1 MHSQFADYQVCSH
14 LGSMRPKSLFVRV
27 HARML
32 TGKLGKVASLAA
44 LGALT
49 LPHIERNSA
58 EALASSSVHESRH
71 PQKADEQD
79 PRRGQ
84 NPQQNIEE
92 LRKRLAVLQSNL
104 QSERES
110 VKELR
115 STQEA
120 FNRYRKLGTPMERES
135 SLRRTVEEQL
145 SILEERLERPVQENI
160 RKIYSASIDAV
171 FSETNIQRDKNQLD
185 HYLKANIE
193 GLLQKDRAD
202 IGEAFTQEMQG
213 WALQLKTNEAIQRL
227 EGATTGRSLV
237 IDSELRNTAD
247 AFLTNPLPENVRI
260 LANVSAEYV
269 SAKGLF
275 LERALKERGLL
286 HDSKIR

>member
-1 MHSQFADYQVCSH
+1 
-14 LGSMRPKSLFVRV
+14 
-27 HARML
+27 ML

-58 EALASSSVHESRH
+58 EALASSSLHESRH

>member
-1 MHSQFADYQVCSH
+1 
-14 LGSMRPKSLFVRV
+14 
-27 HARML
+27 
-32 TGKLGKVASLAA
+32 
-44 LGALT
+44 
-49 LPHIERNSA
+49 
-58 EALASSSVHESRH
+58 
-71 PQKADEQD
+71 
-79 PRRGQ
+79 
-84 NPQQNIEE
+84 
-92 LRKRLAVLQSNL
+92 
-104 QSERES
+104 
-110 VKELR
+110 
-115 STQEA
+115 
-120 FNRYRKLGTPMERES
+120 
-135 SLRRTVEEQL
+135 
-145 SILEERLERPVQENI
+145 VQENI